1 MRWDTSQDEQLA
13 EGIDDVGCATRMAR
27 LSSAELVDDAQH
39 SECLSVVGA
48 VSDEVIG
55 ADMIRSFP
63 AANGCTSRR

>member
-1 MRWDTSQDEQLA
+1 MTSIAHTDGQA
-13 EGIDDVGCATRMAR
+13 HT
-27 LSSAELVDDAQH
+27 AELVDDAQH

-63 AANGCTSRR
+63 AADGCTSRR

>member
-13 EGIDDVGCATRMAR
+13 EGIDDAGCRHTDGQALT
-27 LSSAELVDDAQH
+27 AELVDDAQH